1 MIASRNFD
9 LNGSDFKLW
18 DNDMFHLCESL
29 KVTLPEIL
37 YKHSPEDPADIMRKT
52 EWNEVM
58 HFASLVPF
66 LLDFDGV
73 DARSK
78 VAYYTS
84 IILINDFCEKYE
96 IH

>member
-1 MIASRNFD
+1 
-9 LNGSDFKLW
+9 
-18 DNDMFHLCESL
+18 
-29 KVTLPEIL
+29 
-37 YKHSPEDPADIMRKT
+37 MRKT

-84 IILINDFCEKYE
+84 VILINDFCEKYE
-96 IH
+96 IN

>member
-1 MIASRNFD
+1 M
-9 LNGSDFKLW
+9 G
-18 DNDMFHLCESL
+18 
-29 KVTLPEIL
+29 VTL
-37 YKHSPEDPADIMRKT
+37 YSSEDYDDVMRKT

-84 IILINDFCEKYE
+84 VILINNFCKKYE
-96 IH
+96 VN